1 MAWTKKSLIGVAA
14 LSLATFA
21 NAQSMTFDT
30 PVTTGNSQA
39 AGTWY
44 TDRYNPA
51 GFTSPVNFM
60 GDNRLKESISAADSE
75 LNRPTPYNTPFYNY
89 QGRKYDLFANTT
101 SVSVDMYV
109 AADWTTTIPRGGSLW
124 GTGVD
129 NLSLTT
135 AYPIIEF
142 ASEGGTGRFRGWD
155 NGSGWVD
162 MGLPTGFAA
171 DQFYTMKIDLVGG
184 NFVYSVGDLTM
195 TSSAFGSTSIANAML
210 QGHNDLGGETY
221 DIYWD
226 NLQAVPE
233 PSSIAAVGLGVL
245 AFARRRRKKS

>member
-1 MAWTKKSLIGVAA
+1 MACKNKMVVGA
-14 LSLATFA
+14 LALGLGTLA
-21 NAQSMTFDT
+21 NAQNMTFDT
-30 PVTTGNSQA
+30 PVTTGNTQA

-51 GFTSPVNFM
+51 GFTSPVNFL
-60 GDNRLKESISAADSE
+60 GDNRLKESISAADGE
-75 LNRPTPYNTPFYNY
+75 TGRPGGFSSSFYNY

-101 SVSVDMYV
+101 SLSVDMYV
-109 AADWTTTIPRGGSLW
+109 PTDWTTNGLRGGSLW

-129 NLSLTT
+129 NLNAT
-135 AYPIIEF
+135 AAFPIIEF

-155 NGSGWVD
+155 NNTGWVD

-171 DQFYTMKIDLVGG
+171 NQFYNMKIDLVGS
-184 NFVYSVGDLTM
+184 NFVYTVGDLSM
-195 TSSAFGSTSIANAML
+195 TSSAFGSTSISNAML
-210 QGHNDLGGETY
+210 QGHNNHDGVNY

-233 PSSIAAVGLGVL
+233 PTTMAVMGLGVL
-245 AFARRRRKKS
+245 ALARRRKKS